1 MEFTSCKLGW
11 EECGGGAGA
20 AENNII
26 IIIISH
32 LIEFYS
38 YDIYHIEPG
47 LDKITFLVEIRSSPQ
62 LGIGSTIGTSVTLFR
77 DVIGI
82 IIINNNNVILL
93 LSGCLDRCRHKI
105 TWKYHFLMFN
115 DLERSFLVHDRHKP
129 AKMNNSSFWHGH
141 RESLTAVTEKRNFCK

>member
-11 EECGGGAGA
+11 EECGGGAGPSG
-20 AENNII
+20 NNII

-47 LDKITFLVEIRSSPQ
+47 LEKITFLVEIRSSPQ
-62 LGIGSTIGTSVTLFR
+62 LGIGSSILLYLTLFR

-115 DLERSFLVHDRHKP
+115 DLERSFLVHDRHNP
-129 AKMNNSSFWHGH
+129 AKMYNSSF
-141 RESLTAVTEKRNFCK
+141 